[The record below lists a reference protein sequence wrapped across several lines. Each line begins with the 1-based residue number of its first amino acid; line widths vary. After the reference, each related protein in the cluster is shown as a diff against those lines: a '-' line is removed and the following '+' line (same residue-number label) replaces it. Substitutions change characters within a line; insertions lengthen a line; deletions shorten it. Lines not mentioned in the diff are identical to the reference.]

1 MGQQA
6 FERIKTYLA
15 NPPILVPPVPSP
27 PLLLYLGNVD
37 GMCLGA
43 EAMIGIVRLAFPL
56 DLGLGWYIRVG
67 TVSRVCVILVFEY
80 TVIKK
85 SRQQE

>member
-1 MGQQA
+1 MST
-6 FERIKTYLA
+6 RNRLSSCPTSVYLR
-15 NPPILVPPVPSP
+15 
-27 PLLLYLGNVD
+27 YYYTFYHGNVD
-37 GMCLGA
+37 GMYLGA

-56 DLGLGWYIRVG
+56 DLGLGWYRRVG

-85 SRQQE
+85 SRQQESDAPE